1 MRTGIPHGRRGIVSH
16 LDTVIRSAALC
27 SPQWGLTLGLAV
39 LEALLH
45 GLAML
50 LRASA
55 SVVACLLVTGCSAS
69 ATTTTGVVR
78 YTSPALC
85 IGKDRA
91 MGLCLRGGDA
101 RGHHVGDCVTIR
113 YTGTV
118 DAPKSLL
125 IVGPADPR
133 KHPGDCPAAS
143 R

>member
-1 MRTGIPHGRRGIVSH
+1 MRVG
-16 LDTVIRSAALC
+16 AALC
-27 SPQWGLTLGLAV
+27 SQWWGLSLGLAV
-39 LEALLH
+39 SDALLH
-45 GLAML
+45 DLAMV
-50 LRASA
+50 LRAASA
-55 SVVACLLVTGCSAS
+55 SVVACLLVTGCAAS

-125 IVGPADPR
+125 IVGPADPG